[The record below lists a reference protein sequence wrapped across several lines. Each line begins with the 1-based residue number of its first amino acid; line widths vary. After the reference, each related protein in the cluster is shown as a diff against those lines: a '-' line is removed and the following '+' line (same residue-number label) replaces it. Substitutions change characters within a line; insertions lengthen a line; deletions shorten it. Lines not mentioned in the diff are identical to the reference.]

1 MIYEGREIIK
11 QLSIRS
17 YYESFLA
24 KVVFTE
30 YQNTHHYRSCKWHP
44 YGDDT
49 SKLFSSIPT
58 KSRLD
63 DKFNPE
69 IILGDVYIVSIYNRF
84 HSQLLMPDILM
95 VNFNCTKKRMI
106 EFWDVRQSGW
116 YTNRDNLTYDENGNV
131 EPES

>member
-1 MIYEGREIIK
+1 MIYEGREIIN
-11 QLSIRS
+11 QLRIRS

-24 KVVFTE
+24 KVVFID
-30 YQNTHHYRSCKWHP
+30 YIKIPNYRGCEWHP
-44 YGDDT
+44 YGDDE

-95 VNFNCTKKRMI
+95 VNFNCTKKKMI
-106 EFWDVRQSGW
+106 EFWDVKQSGW